1 MLGNTSNIKYEFL
14 KTKTSPRSQSPPTV
28 KGTVESPQSYDS
40 SIRQVSLSPPRRLSV
55 GSLPSPR
62 GINMPN
68 IQGRRVSFVR
78 PQDVGDPFVN
88 TYTDD
93 GLRGRKKE
101 RKHSPPK
108 WAKGKKEWNPE
119 KLMEFWN
126 KASGHGSP
134 SRHGHGN
141 TSGGNTTVK
150 PTDVIDSF
158 WQSHYGDVCPYKLK
172 LPEKKPTPREHIVPK
187 PRYVATKHK
196 TNTRTSL
203 ALPDISPW
211 KEKVIM
217 TLTMTMMRMQHRFV
231 YSHALI
237 HPLSH
242 PFPLSNMHAYTLF
255 LLTYHLPSPLSP
267 LLTSSS
273 FKITTMPRPVTADL
287 AGRLAV
293 RSARGDTQR
302 LRRANERN
310 KNNSEQSYRWPEL
323 FQNQAIGTGEWG
335 DPLAGSAPYTLVI
348 SLPYIS
354 LHKLYHISSRIL

>member
-14 KTKTSPRSQSPPTV
+14 KTKTSPRSQSPPTAS
-28 KGTVESPQSYDS
+28 GTVESPHSYDS
-40 SIRQVSLSPPRRLSV
+40 AVRQVSLSPPRRLSLTA
-55 GSLPSPR
+55 GSRSPIPSPR
-62 GINMPN
+62 GINMHN
-68 IQGRRVSFVR
+68 IQGRRVSFIR

-101 RKHSPPK
+101 IRKHSPPK

-126 KASGHGSP
+126 KASGGSP
-134 SRHGHGN
+134 SRHGH
-141 TSGGNTTVK
+141 TSSTTVK

-211 KEKVIM
+211 KEKV
-217 TLTMTMMRMQHRFV
+217 TLTMTMTRMHR
-231 YSHALI
+231 LI
-237 HPLSH
+237 SSYTLMLSFILSH
-242 PFPLSNMHAYTLF
+242 
-255 LLTYHLPSPLSP
+255 
-267 LLTSSS
+267 
-273 FKITTMPRPVTADL
+273 I
-287 AGRLAV
+287 
-293 RSARGDTQR
+293 
-302 LRRANERN
+302 
-310 KNNSEQSYRWPEL
+310 
-323 FQNQAIGTGEWG
+323 
-335 DPLAGSAPYTLVI
+335 I
-348 SLPYIS
+348 S
-354 LHKLYHISSRIL
+354 H